1 MPNLN
6 QTNPNQAG
14 LSENAA
20 SAIAYLTFIPA
31 IVFLLVPPYNASPYV
46 RFHAWQSIL
55 LNATAAAVSFLLSFV
70 LVFFM
75 VFGEF
80 LLVTLTRMIWLAWFV
95 LWLVCVVK
103 ALNGQRFKIPL
114 LGDLAEK
121 QAGGLA

>member
-1 MPNLN
+1 MPNPN

-20 SAIAYLTFIPA
+20 GAIAYITFIPA

-55 LNATAAAVSFLLSFV
+55 LNATAAVISFFLSFV

-75 VFGEF
+75 VFGAS

-121 QAGGLA
+121 QAGG

>member
-1 MPNLN
+1 MPDSN
-6 QTNPNQAG
+6 QSNPNQAG
-14 LSENAA
+14 LSDNAA
-20 SAIAYLTFIPA
+20 GAIAYITFIPA
-31 IVFLLVPPYNASPYV
+31 IVFLVVPPYNASPYV

-55 LNATAAAVSFLLSFV
+55 LNATAAVASFLLSFV

-75 VFGEF
+75 VFGAF

-121 QAGGLA
+121 QAGGLS